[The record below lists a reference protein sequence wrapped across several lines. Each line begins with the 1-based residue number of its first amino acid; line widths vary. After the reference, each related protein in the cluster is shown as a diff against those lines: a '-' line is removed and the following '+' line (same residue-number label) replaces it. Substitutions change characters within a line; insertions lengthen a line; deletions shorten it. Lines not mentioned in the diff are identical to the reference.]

1 MKIVGSQFGG
11 VNFYSYLC
19 FYILLYRV
27 NYKLTVTRSK
37 NAKCFYIQTTYRKRD
52 GRLSSKTVKKL
63 GNETFIKENYGV
75 DDAEAWARGEL
86 ERMRQTAREEKQG
99 LVMELHPDRLVTDT
113 ERIFNGGDIFIEKVL
128 TLLGLRDICDETAG
142 RHRFRFDLGCYLTR
156 MVCSRILHPGSKLAD
171 FINGRRFIERSDLK
185 LENFYRSL
193 DVLGEEMDDMQG
205 AIYRKSLYT
214 IGRNTVVIYYDCTN
228 VFFETESDDDFRR
241 YGHSK
246 ENRPNPLVQIG
257 LFMDMDGLPLGM
269 CVNPGNTSEQ
279 KTLQPLEEVLA
290 EKFGLSRFVVCTDG
304 GLGSKSNRRYNV
316 TEGRN
321 FITVQSLKKLSAHY
335 QDWATAPEGWHLRPR
350 LKDDET
356 TRCLHTYDLGE
367 IDLDN
372 YADDVFYKEC
382 LTDETAFDEHLI
394 VTYSRRYDLYQK
406 QLRAQQIQRAITKIN
421 RGEIRRPKSP
431 NDCRRF
437 LKDTYFDAKGNPLDV
452 ITSAVLDLEQIEK
465 EARFDGFNALA
476 TGLDDDPRAIIRVNS
491 WRWEIEECF
500 RVEKS
505 DLDMR
510 PVYVRNPKR
519 ITAHFFICFIALLV
533 LKIMQKQLGTHYPVS
548 RIRKALSEM
557 NLVRLEGF
565 GYIPAFNNTE
575 LATDLQECA
584 KIYIDRQI
592 NTPAQIRA
600 DYRLARK
607 C

>member
-1 MKIVGSQFGG
+1 MKIIGSQFGR

-19 FYILLYRV
+19 CYILLYSM
-27 NYKLTVTRSK
+27 NYKLTITRSK

-63 GNETFIKENYGV
+63 GNETFIKDNYGV
-75 DDAEAWARGEL
+75 EDAEAWAREEL
-86 ERMRQTAREEKQG
+86 ERMRKAAREEKQG
-99 LVMELHPDRLVTDT
+99 LIVELHPDRLIDSS
-113 ERIFNGGDIFIEKVL
+113 ERIYNGGDIFIEQVL
-128 TLLGLRDICDETAG
+128 SRLGLRDVCKEVCAS
-142 RHRFRFDLGCYLTR
+142 HRIKFDLGDYLAR
-156 MVCSRILHPGSKLAD
+156 MVCSRILHPGSKLSD
-171 FINGRRFIERSDLK
+171 FINGSRFIERKDLR
-185 LENFYRSL
+185 LENFYRTL
-193 DVLGEEMDDMQG
+193 DVIGKEMNTMQG
-205 AIYRKSLYT
+205 AIYRRSLKS
-214 IGRNTVVIYYDCTN
+214 IGRNTGVIYYDCTN
-228 VFFETESDDDFRR
+228 VFFETETDDDFRK

-257 LFMDMDGLPLGM
+257 MFMDMDGLPLGM

-304 GLGSKSNRRYNV
+304 GLGSRDNRRYNV
-316 TEGRN
+316 TEDRN

-335 QDWATAPEGWHLRPR
+335 QQWATDPEGWLLRPR
-350 LKDDET
+350 LKDDEQ
-356 TRCLHTYDLGE
+356 TRCKQTYNLGE
-367 IDLDN
+367 IDFDE

-382 LTDETAFDEHLI
+382 LTDETAFVEHLI
-394 VTYSRRYDLYQK
+394 VTYSRKYDLYQK
-406 QLRAQQIQRAITKIN
+406 QLREQQIQRAITKIN

-437 LKDTYFDAKGNPLDV
+437 MKDTYFDAKGNPLEV
-452 ITSAVLDLEQIEK
+452 ITSSVLDQDRIEA

-476 TGLDDDPRAIIRVNS
+476 TSLDDDPCTIIRVNS

-510 PVYVRNPKR
+510 PVYVRAPQR

-533 LKIMQKQLGTHYPVS
+533 LKIMQKQHNGAFPIGQ
-548 RIRKALSEM
+548 IRHTLSDM
-557 NLVRLEGF
+557 NLTKLEGF
-565 GYIPAFNNTE
+565 GYIPAFNKTP
-575 LATDLQECA
+575 LATAIQETA
-584 KIYIDRQI
+584 KIHIDRQI